1 MGETDPKLRKDAV
14 RTRRAIL
21 DAAHDLLQRDPEVS
35 HAEIARVAG
44 VGRASV
50 YRHFPERQDIVV
62 ALLDELV
69 GRVEEFAA
77 AQEEP
82 ATMVDLMRAMAR
94 EQARSLGVISVMRRD
109 FAPGQLGALND
120 RVLELFAEPLAR
132 AQREGLVRADLALE
146 EVPLLLSMV
155 EGALNQVTDPVDRGE
170 ASSRA
175 LDFVLQ
181 GVLTA
186 DRCVSPPAPRSAG
199 SSAKLV
205 GRWRPSRRGNRLVRT
220 PMNGLR
226 RNAWSKGHLLL
237 LAQLVV
243 FVLLGLTQLAIL
255 VAGDGERD
263 KGPLEVHPVRIAG
276 HFSLSLG
283 RKASS
288 RRFAERFWF
297 PWD

>member
-35 HAEIARVAG
+35 HAEIARCAG

-109 FAPGQLGALND
+109 FAPGDLEDIND
-120 RVLELFAEPLAR
+120 RVLDLFAEPLAT

-155 EGALNQVTDPVDRGE
+155 EGALNQVTDPIDRGE

-186 DRCVSPPAPRSAG
+186 PA
-199 SSAKLV
+199 
-205 GRWRPSRRGNRLVRT
+205 
-220 PMNGLR
+220 
-226 RNAWSKGHLLL
+226 
-237 LAQLVV
+237 
-243 FVLLGLTQLAIL
+243 
-255 VAGDGERD
+255 
-263 KGPLEVHPVRIAG
+263 
-276 HFSLSLG
+276 
-283 RKASS
+283 
-288 RRFAERFWF
+288 
-297 PWD
+297 